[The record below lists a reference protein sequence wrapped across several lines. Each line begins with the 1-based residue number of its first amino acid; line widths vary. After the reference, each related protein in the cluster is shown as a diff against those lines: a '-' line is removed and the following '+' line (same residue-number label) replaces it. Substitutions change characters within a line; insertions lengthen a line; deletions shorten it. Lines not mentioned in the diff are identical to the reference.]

1 MPEMEYSHQDAVVF
15 LRELSSTHQL
25 QFNLNKMDFIASCRA
40 RNVDDK
46 TLNMIRDDLFV
57 ATQVSGLSDKR
68 ACLITRR
75 ATSLHPLGKKL
86 IDDIWYLADCIY
98 SRRNVK
104 RVMYKSGKRCAE
116 YLEEKLSSN
125 ITLVSQ
131 LPFLSSQET
140 QTRTPLNT
148 SVHLDG
154 EKSSNTHTLQEDS
167 HSLTNCNQATATT
180 MESEQS
186 TDDVQATDVL
196 STRDLVRKVVTL
208 ESHICQLRK
217 ELCIVSKSNMLCI
230 VTSMSHPEAQLAA

>member
-1 MPEMEYSHQDAVVF
+1 MHAHD
-15 LRELSSTHQL
+15 
-25 QFNLNKMDFIASCRA
+25 IAGG
-40 RNVDDK
+40 N
-46 TLNMIRDDLFV
+46 
-57 ATQVSGLSDKR
+57 
-68 ACLITRR
+68 
-75 ATSLHPLGKKL
+75 
-86 IDDIWYLADCIY
+86 
-98 SRRNVK
+98 
-104 RVMYKSGKRCAE
+104 RCAE

-131 LPFLSSQET
+131 LPSLSSQEP

-167 HSLTNCNQATATT
+167 PSLTNCNQATATT
-180 MESEQS
+180 MESVQS

-217 ELCIVSKSNMLCI
+217 ELCIVSKSINNKHALHCHLYI
-230 VTSMSHPEAQLAA
+230 CLIQKLSLLHNRSAGHSWVPHSASISHLIDQ